1 MTKFS
6 NIPYFTKLGLLLA
19 FFGAS
24 FVLIPFQLFAP
35 YPLTNSVVIVREL
48 SLFLITGLLLLIVIK
63 GEKLDL
69 QSIGLHNRNWGK
81 SILWSFLLLLMFFAL
96 VAGCLGLFQ
105 LTGISFGQGDH
116 KYENISLWVMTLMM
130 LRASIMEEVLYR
142 GFIMERLGKM
152 SDSWIIYL
160 LIPSIIFG
168 LLHYNQGIGGM
179 IIATVSGMLFSA
191 FYWKKRDLKIN
202 VMAHFMVDFI
212 PNVLIP
218 ILVGSA

>member
-1 MTKFS
+1 MGDDA
-6 NIPYFTKLGLLLA
+6 N
-19 FFGAS
+19 
-24 FVLIPFQLFAP
+24 
-35 YPLTNSVVIVREL
+35 
-48 SLFLITGLLLLIVIK
+48 
-63 GEKLDL
+63 D
-69 QSIGLHNRNWGK
+69 
-81 SILWSFLLLLMFFAL
+81 
-96 VAGCLGLFQ
+96 VAGKHHG
-105 LTGISFGQGDH
+105 
-116 KYENISLWVMTLMM
+116 
-130 LRASIMEEVLYR
+130 RVLYR